1 MVNNNV
7 YIDALIKHLTS
18 ISKNTQDE
26 LLNWLLNGIDAN
38 NISDDTRDEILGKVV
53 LIIVKSFE
61 NPKVPGNHKDLE
73 RKFVKNTLN
82 YLTRYTIFDYKSSV
96 LIHSFLTK
104 EAKNAIVNTEF
115 YFYY

>member
-1 MVNNNV
+1 MVNDKL

-18 ISKNTQDE
+18 TYKNTQDE
-26 LLNWLLNGIDAN
+26 LLNWLLNDIDVN

-61 NPKVPGNHKDLE
+61 NPKVPGKLKDLQK
-73 RKFVKNTLN
+73 KFVKNTLN

-104 EAKNAIVNTEF
+104 EAKNAIANTEF